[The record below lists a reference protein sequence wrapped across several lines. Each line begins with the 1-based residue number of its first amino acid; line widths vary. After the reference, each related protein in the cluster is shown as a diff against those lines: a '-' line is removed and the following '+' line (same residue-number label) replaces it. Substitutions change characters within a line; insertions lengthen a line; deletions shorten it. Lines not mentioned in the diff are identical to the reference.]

1 MAIGLIID
9 QAVPGVGPQ
18 EAMIAEEQVHVDR
31 AADIGLSM
39 VAEDHERR
47 LIEFAV
53 TANRFDDHGEF
64 LVVFSELRF
73 DEIVIDSVLMPNR
86 IQIAHLN
93 EHQVYSDRKSVV

>member
-1 MAIGLIID
+1 
-9 QAVPGVGPQ
+9 
-18 EAMIAEEQVHVDR
+18 MIAEEQVHVDR

-64 LVVFSELRF
+64 LVVFFQLRF
-73 DEIVIDSVLMPNR
+73 NEIVINSVLVPNR
-86 IQIAHLN
+86 VQIAHFN
-93 EHQVYSDRKSVV
+93 EHQVRLAKVAKDIRRQRHGKQVEAPVPSF